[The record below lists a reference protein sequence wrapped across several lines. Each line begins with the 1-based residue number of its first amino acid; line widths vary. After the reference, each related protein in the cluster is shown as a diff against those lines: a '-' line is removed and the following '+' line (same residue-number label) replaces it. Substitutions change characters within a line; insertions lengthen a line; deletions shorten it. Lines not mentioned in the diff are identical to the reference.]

1 MRGRYKI
8 KTIADLAGFS
18 PTLLR
23 AWERRYEILEPERTD
38 SGHRLYTDDDLRV
51 LREIKRRLGTGR
63 TIGEVVAM
71 GRPGLLSSLEP
82 VSLESLN
89 RQLIQA
95 ALDFDEVTLQRLLDQ
110 AFASFSTAT
119 VLDQVLETTCHHMGR
134 LWATGVASVAHEHL
148 LSTVLGRRL
157 QRLLDFAG
165 PIAGRPVFCACLPD
179 EQHELGI
186 MVVTY
191 RLRCL
196 GVGAVCLGRGLPVAD
211 LASACRTSNPTHV
224 FLSVSRTGVLDEHLA
239 KLGELAHSQRVRII
253 VGGRAVTDEEAPRVR
268 SHGLEPWV
276 GPRPLDDLVQLL
288 T

>member
-23 AWERRYEILEPERTD
+23 AWERRYEILEPERTE

-63 TIGEVVAM
+63 TIGEVVAV
-71 GRPGLLSSLEP
+71 GRPGLLGSREP
-82 VSLESLN
+82 VSLDTLN

-95 ALDFDEVTLQRLLDQ
+95 ALEFDEVTLQRLLDQ
-110 AFASFSTAT
+110 AFASFSAAT
-119 VLDQVLETTCHHMGR
+119 VLDQVLETTCHHMGH
-134 LWATGVASVAHEHL
+134 LWASGEATVAHEHL
-148 LSTVLGRRL
+148 LSSVLGRRL

-165 PIAGRPVFCACLPD
+165 PVPGRPVLCACLPD
-179 EQHELGI
+179 EQHEMGI

-196 GVGAVCLGRGLPVAD
+196 GVGAMCLGRGLPVSD
-211 LASACRTSNPTHV
+211 LAAACKASNPTHV

-239 KLGELAHSQRVRII
+239 KLGELARSQRMRI
-253 VGGRAVTDEEAPRVR
+253 VLGGRAVSDEEAPRIR
-268 SHGLEPWV
+268 AHGLEPWL
-276 GPRPLDDLVQLL
+276 GGRPLDDLVQLL